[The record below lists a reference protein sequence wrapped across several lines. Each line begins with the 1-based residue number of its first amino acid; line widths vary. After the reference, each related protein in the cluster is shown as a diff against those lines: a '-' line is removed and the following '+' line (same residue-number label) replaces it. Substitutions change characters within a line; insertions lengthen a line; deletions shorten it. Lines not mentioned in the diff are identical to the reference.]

1 MDKAKKIWKFF
12 TSMQFAVILLG
23 ILAAAC
29 AASSFV
35 TQGQTYAWY
44 ASRYSER
51 KAALI
56 MTLQLDDAYHS
67 WWFMA
72 ISVFLCLN
80 LLTCNVI
87 RLKSLI
93 TRFRTFAGMPGP
105 GRRGDVSAA
114 AGTDPREAF
123 GKLGMRRVRSG
134 RGEDGK
140 ELLYAARRRAGI
152 FGAWVCHLGILL
164 LILGFSLG
172 QYMHKE
178 YTAYGVPGQTRLI
191 GDTGYA
197 VTIDDFRIGLREDE
211 TVEQY
216 TADITVRNVAVSG
229 NGEAA
234 SASVSVN
241 HPATLFGLK
250 FYQNSTGWAAKLTVL
265 KDGTKMQEEV
275 VCAGDYLT
283 VADKQDLV
291 IMLTAFYPDYI
302 FVDGRGP
309 ATASSSLRN
318 PGYLYT
324 VYYKGE
330 VLGMNVLTGDD
341 YLTIDEYTVL
351 FSEPQNYTLLQI
363 KQDRFQMLALLGG
376 IVVLLG
382 LFLSFYFQPERVWA
396 VREDGEDW
404 TVYGESRKGGV
415 LFRERF
421 AEVFGKGADTESSVP
436 EERKEASGRDQD
448 TQ

>member
-1 MDKAKKIWKFF
+1 
-12 TSMQFAVILLG
+12 
-23 ILAAAC
+23 
-29 AASSFV
+29 
-35 TQGQTYAWY
+35 
-44 ASRYSER
+44 
-51 KAALI
+51 

-72 ISVFLCLN
+72 ISIFLCLN

-87 RLKSLI
+87 RLKSLVS
-93 TRFRTFAGMPGP
+93 RFRAFAEMPGP
-105 GRRGDVSAA
+105 GRKGDVSAA

-134 RGEDGK
+134 KGEDGK
-140 ELLYAARRRAGI
+140 EILYAARRRAGI

-351 FSEPQNYTLLQI
+351 FTEPQNYTLLQI

-382 LFLSFYFQPERVWA
+382 LFLSCCSGSALRRYSAKERTEKTPRLKRREKFPVWI
-396 VREDGEDW
+396 RIRSEIC
-404 TVYGESRKGGV
+404 
-415 LFRERF
+415 
-421 AEVFGKGADTESSVP
+421 GKEFLCCRSKMFCSPSSCFSTLL
-436 EERKEASGRDQD
+436 R
-448 TQ
+448 